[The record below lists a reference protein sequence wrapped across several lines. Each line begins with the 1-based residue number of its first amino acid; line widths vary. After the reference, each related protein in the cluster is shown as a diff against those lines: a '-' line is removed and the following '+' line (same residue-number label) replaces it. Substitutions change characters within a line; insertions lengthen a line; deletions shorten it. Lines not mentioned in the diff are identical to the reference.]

1 MRKNF
6 VGVVLM
12 DLSKVFDPKPHDL
25 LRQNVCLFI
34 FYKCCYVFYSYFK
47 RRNQNVIINT
57 HSVFQVILS
66 GVSQGSILDPLL
78 SNIFINK
85 SMFLDYKNDLLNFAD
100 DSTITAA
107 EITIENLISTVE
119 TKSQFAIEWFKL
131 NRMTVNPEEFQA
143 IVVYRN
149 AEMKDSYLLS
159 INDLTINCENSV

>member
-1 MRKNF
+1 
-6 VGVVLM
+6 
-12 DLSKVFDPKPHDL
+12 
-25 LRQNVCLFI
+25 
-34 FYKCCYVFYSYFK
+34 
-47 RRNQNVIINT
+47 
-57 HSVFQVILS
+57 
-66 GVSQGSILDPLL
+66 
-78 SNIFINK
+78 
-85 SMFLDYKNDLLNFAD
+85 MFLDYKNDLLNFAD

-143 IVVYRN
+143 IVAYRN

>member
-1 MRKNF
+1 MKIN
-6 VGVVLM
+6 
-12 DLSKVFDPKPHDL
+12 
-25 LRQNVCLFI
+25 
-34 FYKCCYVFYSYFK
+34 
-47 RRNQNVIINT
+47 NT
-57 HSVFQVILS
+57 HSLFQVLLC
-66 GVSQGSILDPLL
+66 GVPQVSILGPLL
-78 SNIFINK
+78 FNIFINDLCLWITK
-85 SMFLDYKNDLLNFAD
+85 TDLLNFAD